1 MTVWDGYSDEIAGI
15 LGRMC
20 DELVPLVYDQDYEA
34 LVEHIERMHADSHE
48 IRKMVNAMV
57 RVLNRQENG
66 TELSSEER
74 TNEEEA
80 EE

>member
-1 MTVWDGYSDEIAGI
+1 MTVWDGYSDEISAI

-57 RVLNRQENG
+57 RVLNKESDEM
-66 TELSSEER
+66 ELEGE
-74 TNEEEA
+74 
-80 EE
+80 